1 MEIRCDDDSMANARA
16 HRNALGLQVLAN
28 DRRPRLQAEVIE
40 RTQVYVDE
48 WVEWYARRDSNP
60 RPSAPEAPS
69 DRSTPQPTPENR
81 GRLSR
86 RMTVRGRCGSPFWN
100 GLQKLAKEIRTRC
113 PARLGALKLRSGP
126 RGRWFKSTRPDQTCR
141 ESGRFSFGI
150 PGPSF
155 FGTLP
160 EMDRSRFSWLWI
172 STF

>member
-1 MEIRCDDDSMANARA
+1 MRPPSPDARA
-16 HRNALGLQVLAN
+16 GRRTRGLQVLAN
-28 DRRPRLQAEVIE
+28 DLRPRLQAEAIE
-40 RTQVYVDE
+40 RPQVYVAE
-48 WVEWYARRDSNP
+48 RLRSYARRDSNP
-60 RPSAPEAPS
+60 RPSAPEAPENQGI
-69 DRSTPQPTPENR
+69 TQPTPETR

-150 PGPSF
+150 PGPSLF
-155 FGTLP
+155 RTLP